1 MTKRSA
7 IDHKTGQLRNYAVK
21 ELYLYIARQVK
32 GTKGY
37 QQFDYARLAHLV
49 GLPWHFD
56 LTSGRNAPV
65 IVQLRA
71 GLERLERERWILVKP
86 HTYNTVLVLLT
97 ANPAKLARKYG
108 ENHIDRC
115 LGFLPEQQKRECPSR
130 EYESACALETSER
143 NSRHVQVR

>member
-1 MTKRSA
+1 MMAKRDA
-7 IDHKTGQLRNYAVK
+7 IDHKTGRLKNYAVK

-37 QQFDYARLAHLV
+37 QQFDYARMAHLV

-65 IVQLRA
+65 IVQLRE
-71 GLERLERERWILVKP
+71 GLERLERERWISVKP

-97 ANPAKLARKYG
+97 ATPSKLLRRYG
-108 ENHIDRC
+108 DDYIDRC
-115 LGFLPEQQKRECPSR
+115 LGFVP
-130 EYESACALETSER
+130 
-143 NSRHVQVR
+143 VRQRAGGGRLHPPMSLDPWAEIANNGQ